1 MVSIENLAKAIV
13 DSVQLFGQ
21 LLDQWANNQA
31 DITNNVP
38 VPVGDTISSVFSNLV
53 SFLAQLTSEIM
64 DFI

>member
-1 MVSIENLAKAIV
+1 MENLAKVIV

-38 VPVGDTISSVFSNLV
+38 VPVGDTISSVFSNIV
-53 SFLAQLTSEIM
+53 SFLAQLTSEI
-64 DFI
+64 IGLI

>member
-1 MVSIENLAKAIV
+1 MENLTKAIV

-21 LLDQWANNQA
+21 LLDHWANNQA

-53 SFLAQLTSEIM
+53 SFLAQLTSEIK